1 MLLIVLIVS
10 MSLLLLVI
18 EFISAK
24 IILMFYTF
32 SGLIEENNI
41 VTSDKAEEIGA
52 WIQQSLDHVSF
63 TETSLWRKD
72 YITTLEPLFFNCKW
86 K

>member
-1 MLLIVLIVS
+1 MVLIVLIVS

-24 IILMFYTF
+24 IIFMFYTF
-32 SGLIEENNI
+32 SGLIEENHI
-41 VTSDKAEEIGA
+41 VTSDKAKEIAA

-63 TETSLWRKD
+63 TETSL
-72 YITTLEPLFFNCKW
+72 
-86 K
+86 

>member
-1 MLLIVLIVS
+1 MVLIVLIVS

-24 IILMFYTF
+24 IIFMFYTF
-32 SGLIEENNI
+32 SGLIQENNI
-41 VTSDKAEEIGA
+41 VTSDKAKEITA

-63 TETSLWRKD
+63 TETSL
-72 YITTLEPLFFNCKW
+72 
-86 K
+86 